1 MKTFLVRFVNWLLE
15 KPWFQAATTFGTF
28 SLSQFIRVRYGDILQ
43 PVIDVIDS
51 IPMTTESFI
60 ATVINSLPIEP
71 NNILLPQRA
80 SIRLNQEG
88 MELYDLRPFERWHL
102 IRFNYVVPLN
112 GRPWVSN
119 AALFTVD
126 HTPLDGFRPWAM
138 LIEPSEYEYN
148 ALNDIYSHL
157 INNKNI
163 DAVISNLRDAL

>member
-1 MKTFLVRFVNWLLE
+1 MSRFLIRFANWLFE
-15 KPWFQAATTFGTF
+15 QQWFQAVTTFVTF
-28 SLSQFIRVRYGDILQ
+28 SLSAFIRVRYGDILQ
-43 PVIDVIDS
+43 PVTDVIDS
-51 IPMTTESFI
+51 IPMSAQSF
-60 ATVINSLPIEP
+60 VDSLINSLPIEP
-71 NNILLPQRA
+71 NTTLLPRRA

-88 MELYDLRPFERWHL
+88 MELYDLRPFEGWQL
-102 IRFNYVVPLN
+102 IRFNYAVQLN

-126 HTPLDGFRPWAM
+126 HTHLDGIRPWAM